1 MLRLSKHLARKVV
14 QHALA
19 EDPNECC
26 GILAGTGET
35 VRRAYRITNK
45 AKSRYR
51 YLMDPQ
57 QFLDADKD
65 AEARGWK
72 FLAFYHSHTHSEAYP
87 SQTDVRMALESG
99 WLDIH
104 YVLVSLADKAK
115 PVMRTFHIHEDKR
128 ITEDLLDIQKRR
140 PAAEERPP
148 PRRRARKLA
157 SKAKRRKARLSKSKH
172 RHR

>member
-1 MLRLSKHLARKVV
+1 V
-14 QHALA
+14 QQIVEHAQV

-26 GILAGTGET
+26 GILAGTDGSAKH
-35 VRRAYRITNK
+35 AYRITNTV
-45 AKSRYR
+45 KSPYR

-65 AEARGWK
+65 SEARGWK

-99 WLDIH
+99 WLDVH

-115 PVMRTFHIHEDKR
+115 PVLQAFHIHEDGK
-128 ITEDLLDIQKRR
+128 ITEDTLQVG
-140 PAAEERPP
+140 
-148 PRRRARKLA
+148 
-157 SKAKRRKARLSKSKH
+157 
-172 RHR
+172 